1 MTDNLLML
9 YGVIFVAALLGV
21 DTLLRVFAKSMRSKK
36 DVANRLEGLRQNEK
50 SNVEPHL
57 ELLRARGLATR
68 RGEIELSSAVSKF
81 LGQTGLRI
89 SVTRMALYLL
99 AFIFAGF
106 VIARVVFGIVGPFQL
121 FFAIGFGLGLGFL
134 VLWFRRSQ
142 RIKAFTTQLPDALD
156 VMVRSLN
163 AGHPLNSSIA
173 LVAREMPD
181 PLGSE
186 FGILNDQMTFG
197 AELETAM
204 LNMYN
209 RVGAA
214 EINMVTV
221 SVSVQKGTGGNL
233 AEILTNLSQ
242 MIRDRLMLK
251 RKILAISAEGRITA
265 WIMLLFP
272 FGLFYMMRTLVPTYF
287 DPLWETGY
295 GPHVVFGCLIG
306 IFLGMI
312 VIRRLVNFDY

>member
-9 YGVIFVAALLGV
+9 YGLIFVAALLVV
-21 DTLLRVFAKSMRSKK
+21 DTLLRLLSNSMRSRK
-36 DVANRLEGLRQNEK
+36 DVANRLEGLRQSGK
-50 SNVEPHL
+50 GDAEPHMQ
-57 ELLRARGLATR
+57 LLRARGLATR
-68 RGEIELSSAVSKF
+68 RGEIELSNSVSKF

-89 SVTRMALYLL
+89 SAIRMAMYLI
-99 AFIFAGF
+99 AFIILGS
-106 VIARVVFGIVGPFQL
+106 IVGRFLVGIAGPMQIV
-121 FFAIGFGLGLGFL
+121 FAVVFGLGLGFF
-134 VLWFRRSQ
+134 VLWFRRYQ
-142 RIKAFTTQLPDALD
+142 RIKAFTYQLPDALD
-156 VMVRSLN
+156 VMIRSLN

-197 AELETAM
+197 AELEIAM
-204 LNMYN
+204 VNMYN
-209 RVGAA
+209 RVGAS

-221 SVSVQKGTGGNL
+221 SVSVQRGTGGNL
-233 AEILTNLSQ
+233 AEILSNLSQ

-272 FGLFYMMRTLVPTYF
+272 FGLFYMVRFLVPSYF

-295 GPHVVFGCLIG
+295 GPHVVFGCLVG
-306 IFLGMI
+306 IFMGMI

>member
-1 MTDNLLML
+1 MTDNLLLL
-9 YGVIFVAALLGV
+9 YGLVFVAALLGV
-21 DTLLRVFAKSMRSKK
+21 DTFLRFLASSTRRKK
-36 DVANRLEGLRQNEK
+36 DVSNRLEALKQSSK
-50 SNVEPHL
+50 SGEAHL
-57 ELLRARGLATR
+57 DLLRSRGLANR
-68 RGEIELSSAVSKF
+68 KGELDISNTVSSF
-81 LGQTGLRI
+81 MGQTGLVI
-89 SVTRMALYLL
+89 SLPRMIVYLG

-106 VIARVVFGIVGPFQL
+106 VVGGLLVGVAGITQIIFAVL
-121 FFAIGFGLGLGFL
+121 FGFGLGFL
-134 VLWFRRSQ
+134 ILYVRRSR
-142 RIKAFTTQLPDALD
+142 RIKAFTNQLPDALD

-197 AELETAM
+197 AELEIAM
-204 LNMYN
+204 INMYQ
-209 RVGAA
+209 RVGAP

-221 SVSVQKGTGGNL
+221 SVSVQRGTGGNL
-233 AEILTNLSQ
+233 AEILTNLST
-242 MIRDRLMLK
+242 MIRDRIMLK

-272 FGLFYMMRTLVPTYF
+272 FGLYYMIKFLVPTYF

-295 GPHVVFGCLIG
+295 GPYVVFGCLTG

>member
-9 YGVIFVAALLGV
+9 YGLIFVAALLGV
-21 DTLLRVFAKSMRSKK
+21 DTLLRILTRSARSRR
-36 DVANRLEGLRQNEK
+36 DVSNRLENIRQNSK
-50 SNVEPHL
+50 GKMEPHI
-57 ELLRARGLATR
+57 ELLRSRGLASR
-68 RGEIELSSAVSKF
+68 AGEIDISNSASRF
-81 LGQTGLRI
+81 LGQTGIRI
-89 SVTRMALYLL
+89 SVPRMAAYLL
-99 AFIFAGF
+99 AFIFLGF
-106 VIARVVFGIVGPFQL
+106 VIGRLVVGVTGVFQMV
-121 FFAIGFGLGLGFL
+121 FAIVFGLGLSYG
-134 VLWFRRSQ
+134 VLWWRRSR
-142 RIKAFTTQLPDALD
+142 RIKAFTNQLPDALD

-204 LNMYN
+204 INLYN
-209 RVGAA
+209 RVGAS
-214 EINMVTV
+214 EVNMVTV
-221 SVSVQKGTGGNL
+221 SVSVQRGTGGNL

-272 FGLFYMMRTLVPTYF
+272 FGLYYMVKFLVPTYF

-295 GPHVVFGCLIG
+295 GPHVVFGCLVG
-306 IFLGMI
+306 IFMGMI